1 MRCNGIF
8 VFKSVT
14 KRDGGSFTNDKGE
27 EIHYDDSYVLKVDEV
42 SDEIRERKFKF
53 PCTNKKLYED
63 LCKLDSYSKI
73 CIDFEVVIYNNSCK
87 LLPFSLIQK

>member
-8 VFKSVT
+8 VFKGVT
-14 KRDGGSFTNDKGE
+14 KRDGGAFTNDKGE
-27 EIHYDDSYVLKVDEV
+27 EVHYDDSYVIQVDEV
-42 SDEIRERKFKF
+42 SDAIRERKFKF

-87 LLPFSLIQK
+87 LLPVSLIQK